1 MRKTTKLLRCALAVT
16 LTCGLMI
23 PTTALAAG
31 DGEENTPTPPLV
43 AETDSSPDGA
53 SSDGVFDGPVSDT
66 SMGNDAEASPDATDT
81 GDESGIES
89 ANDGDDSSETVA
101 SDAVGDVKQDVGFA
115 DGVIQVTEQSLQ
127 HAANALAAT
136 PDASSPEAVP
146 ASLTEWDTPASCDFQ
161 ILGGVADTDYSF
173 DGSII
178 HIKSSTPLT
187 LKMAAGKTITAQTI
201 QIDAGVKADL
211 TLAGVNIATT
221 ARSPINMI
229 TNSMDTASGAK
240 ATNADQILNKT
251 TLYLTVAD
259 GTNNSLLFTRTDE
272 TLNTGWPG
280 IRCGW
285 GSILVI
291 DDSIANI
298 KAGGSKFN
306 QDDIVTPENGMIGS
320 DVTLLNGSSLKAGDA
335 IGKMESANAGTL
347 VAQGGLHSAGIGS
360 GPSENAGTLIING
373 GNITSKIV
381 VNSYDFNGSGIGG
394 GGNGS
399 GTVITINGGKVSAFG
414 GGCGTAI
421 GAGFGYHS
429 SSHNGSTYKPDAIGV
444 DQGSVNSYA
453 NSQGYSFWGVANTAP
468 YTYGADGIND
478 FAGSTLQTGTT
489 KTTFTVAGDI
499 TINGGYVY
507 AKSGIHGNAIG
518 QSCGHGPNTNRGHII
533 RITGGTVVA
542 ESQNPGSTN
551 PYMFG
556 IGARLGYTIVTGGS
570 VYVQKGTSAAYSGK
584 VLFQGLGGTAYNT
597 LGVTTWDDVIRVAGG
612 DPVSD
617 SGYTGKKLP
626 DGDKVEMLTI
636 DLSSEF
642 GQNESKTVPITKW
655 KLEIDNKEY
664 DYGAPTYLQE
674 GQVYVWVPVSAKAT
688 STTPG
693 KSVAITLSYRDD
705 AGVEHDIEPLYVE
718 EVGSNEGSTLKRY
731 IEIDIDKLPEDQ
743 QKYFGLSKDYDG
755 LEFETFNVEKN
766 PIDTTP
772 FEANGKTLD
781 KADAVEVSYQAYA
794 AIGDSSPLDGA
805 PVVNDNKMPADSGV
819 FKFQLVS
826 KQHAT
831 GTFGNAYWGHRITG
845 WAEVRKVPA
854 VLKIHEKDGTAWVR
868 LAEDGKSYELVKETD
883 TEPGN
888 RLRVAFDI
896 RSARGTA
903 KTCKAPTG
911 EFQVLIDGKPVGDAI
926 PLTKDA
932 IEKSLGSSIDVV
944 EGDEGRETT
953 RVVYYLDPTRLD
965 GSLKVLETAGQGNVH
980 EVTVKYLPD
989 KNYVEG
995 TESSPDEEKTEI
1007 TRPTT
1012 IVPVKPSADVEPDEK
1027 DKDKDIEIDDTPE
1040 GERPVVPGTPSDPSD
1055 PSYPSDPGKPG
1066 EPTNPGDPSNP
1077 TNPNDPSNPG
1087 QKPAM
1092 GTVVYK
1098 TITASYA
1105 AFHDKDNAEISDF
1118 FRLGVQSSS
1127 AAPFSKPSVSNP
1139 AVADLL
1145 RDEEGNPTLDENGKL
1160 QIRVNSC
1167 GTTVITVSQ
1176 QPNALY
1182 SGVTYILTVNIT
1194 PDPSIR
1200 PKIQIRLTWRNLTAL
1215 GETAPQQMV
1224 AFAIRAIAAFAAGD
1238 GPAAAVQ
1245 AVERAAVDRA
1255 NTPPRPGDVLEYTVT
1270 GLNLTP
1276 GSAWQAAELKDMI
1289 DQKLSFD
1296 ARSVE
1301 IAPNYATH
1309 SDQYGL
1315 STPAFYQ
1322 DFDWD
1327 GLSWA
1332 SVDGKDFTWSA
1343 PTLTKGIG
1351 TVYGGQSTSVR
1362 FQATVGEDQG
1372 LGDRPEDGKTP
1383 EIVNEPSGDGSFG
1396 KPENQPGDTTT
1407 PTPLDP
1413 NSDIEIIGNG
1423 EPDPETGELPGPE
1436 PTPVLPKDPAPAD
1449 IVTTVKV
1456 DLKDHREEHDDDRV
1470 LVGDTLQV
1478 TVTSTNRGPDSKLA
1492 NAVVKATLPVGMEP
1506 RAGTIKLVD
1515 GDGNTYDVP
1524 DSAYDPATGIVAV
1537 NAGDLYGG
1545 ESAQLTFDV
1554 EVVSTSETRLPG
1566 SEDDA
1571 NDPGSND
1578 PGDPDDPENPG
1589 NRPEGP
1595 EITGGTLGETPTD
1608 EWERDHPTDPDG
1620 TDPSDPAPKPTPGT
1634 PFEPTKPWDEL
1645 EEEFITTPPSND
1657 PDMPP
1662 VLPASPSTED
1672 KDGAEAD
1679 IKVTKTAANTSREG
1693 DETRVGDIVRYTV
1706 TLSNSGL
1713 HTMWYDAVIRDEVPK
1728 GLEPLSGTIRLTGP
1742 DGTEREVPDSAYDSA
1757 TRVLAVTAGDLVG
1770 GRSATLVFDCEVTA
1784 DAIGS
1789 DIGNVASAHGTPPT
1803 GVDPGQVSG
1812 GAARPTPGEPF
1823 APPEGW
1829 DAFLREHPGVSNAD
1843 APAYAPGTDA
1853 KGGVLAADANDK
1865 GDEREKGDKKDPI
1878 KLAQTGDDL
1887 ATKLAALA
1895 MAAIVSGS
1903 VAVVLITRRRTDRM
1917 RIR

>member
-1 MRKTTKLLRCALAVT
+1 M
-16 LTCGLMI
+16 
-23 PTTALAAG
+23 
-31 DGEENTPTPPLV
+31 
-43 AETDSSPDGA
+43 
-53 SSDGVFDGPVSDT
+53 
-66 SMGNDAEASPDATDT
+66 
-81 GDESGIES
+81 
-89 ANDGDDSSETVA
+89 
-101 SDAVGDVKQDVGFA
+101 
-115 DGVIQVTEQSLQ
+115 
-127 HAANALAAT
+127 
-136 PDASSPEAVP
+136 
-146 ASLTEWDTPASCDFQ
+146 
-161 ILGGVADTDYSF
+161 LGGTSGTDYSF
-173 DGSII
+173 EGSIL

-187 LKMAAGKTITAQTI
+187 VKMASGKTTTAQTI
-201 QIDAGVKADL
+201 DIDAGVKADL
-211 TLAGVNIATT
+211 TLAGVNISTT

-240 ATNADQILNKT
+240 ATNANQIRNKT
-251 TLYLTVAD
+251 MLYLTVAD
-259 GTNNSLLFTRTDE
+259 GTTNNLLFTRTDE

-285 GSILVI
+285 GSVLVI
-291 DDSIANI
+291 DDSVANI
-298 KAGGSKFN
+298 RAGGSKFN
-306 QDDIVTPENGMIGS
+306 LDDIVTPDNGMIGS
-320 DVTLLNGSSLKAGDA
+320 DVTLLNGMVLKAGEA
-335 IGKMESANAGTL
+335 IGKMESPNAGIL
-347 VAQGGLHSAGIGS
+347 LAQGGLHSAGIGS
-360 GPSENAGTLIING
+360 GPSENAGTLVING
-373 GNITSKIV
+373 GDVTARMSVAN
-381 VNSYDFNGSGIGG
+381 YDFNGSGIGG

-399 GTVITINGGKVSAFG
+399 GTVITINGGKVSAYG
-414 GGCGTAI
+414 AGCGTAI
-421 GAGFGYHS
+421 GAGFGYHHA
-429 SSHNGSTYKPDAIGV
+429 SHNGSTFKPDAIGV
-444 DQGSVNSYA
+444 PTTINSYA
-453 NSQGYSFWGVANTAP
+453 LSQGYSFWAVARSP
-468 YTYGADGIND
+468 YSYEADGAND
-478 FAGSTLQTGTT
+478 FARSTLQTGGSVSSH
-489 KTTFTVAGDI
+489 TVAGDI

-518 QSCGHGPNTNRGHII
+518 QSCGHGPNTNRGHLI

-542 ESQNPGSTN
+542 ESQHPDSID

-570 VYVQKGTSAAYSGK
+570 VYVQEGKSAAYSGK

-597 LGVTTWDDVIRVAGG
+597 LGVTTWDDVVAKAGG
-612 DPVSD
+612 EPISD

-642 GQNESKTVPITKW
+642 GQNENKTVPITKW

-674 GQVYVWVPVSAKAT
+674 GKVYVWVPVSAKAT

-743 QKYFGLSKDYDG
+743 QRYFGLSKDYDG
-755 LEFETFNVEKN
+755 LEFETFDVEKN

-772 FEANGKTLD
+772 FEANGKILD

-794 AIGDSSPLDGA
+794 AIGDSSPLEGA

-868 LAEDGKSYELVKETD
+868 LAEDGKSYDLVKETD
-883 TEPGN
+883 TVPGN

-896 RSARGTA
+896 RSAHGTA
-903 KTCKAPTG
+903 TTCKAPTG
-911 EFQVLIDGKPVGDAI
+911 EFQVLIDGQPVGDAI
-926 PLTKDA
+926 PLTEDA
-932 IEKSLGSSIDVV
+932 IGKSLGSSIDVV
-944 EGDEGRETT
+944 PGDEGRETT

-965 GSLKVLETAGQGNVH
+965 GALDVLETAGQGNVH

-995 TESSPDEEKTEI
+995 TESSPDEEKTEV
-1007 TRPTT
+1007 TKPTT
-1012 IVPVKPSADVEPDEK
+1012 IVPVKPSGDVEPDEG
-1027 DKDKDIEIDDTPE
+1027 DKDKDIKIDETPE
-1040 GERPVVPGTPSDPSD
+1040 DERPVVPG
-1055 PSYPSDPGKPG
+1055 
-1066 EPTNPGDPSNP
+1066 DPSNP
-1077 TNPNDPSNPG
+1077 DDPDNPTNPDDPSNPG
-1087 QKPAM
+1087 TKPTI

-1105 AFHDKDNAEISDF
+1105 AFHDKDNADISDF
-1118 FRLGVQSSS
+1118 FRLGVQSTS
-1127 AAPFSKPSVSNP
+1127 AAPFSEPTVSNP
-1139 AVADLL
+1139 AVADLV
-1145 RDEEGNPTLDENGKL
+1145 RDENGKPVLDENGKL
-1160 QIRVNSC
+1160 QIRVDSC
-1167 GTTVITVSQ
+1167 GTTVITVTQ

-1182 SGVTYILTVNIT
+1182 SGVTYVLTVNIT

-1215 GETAPQQMV
+1215 GEAAPQQM
-1224 AFAIRAIAAFAAGD
+1224 AAFAACAVAAMVAGEE
-1238 GPAAAVQ
+1238 PAIAAQAAVR
-1245 AVERAAVDRA
+1245 AVSGRA

-1289 DQKLSFD
+1289 DQKLTFD
-1296 ARSVE
+1296 AKSVE

-1332 SVDGKDFTWSA
+1332 SVDGKDFSWSA

-1383 EIVNEPSGDGSFG
+1383 EIANEPSGGGSFG

-1413 NSDIEIIGNG
+1413 NSDIEVIGNG

-1456 DLKDHREEHDDDRV
+1456 ELKEHREEHDADRV
-1470 LVGDTLQV
+1470 LVGDTLAV
-1478 TVTSTNRGPDSKLA
+1478 TVTSTNQGPDSKLA

-1506 RAGTIKLVD
+1506 KAGTIKLVD
-1515 GDGNTYDVP
+1515 GEGNTYDVP
-1524 DSAYDPATGIVAV
+1524 DSAYDPKTGIIVV
-1537 NAGDLYGG
+1537 NAGDLYGD

-1554 EVVSTSETRLPG
+1554 EVVSTSETRLPDG
-1566 SEDDA
+1566 TGDA
-1571 NDPGSND
+1571 D
-1578 PGDPDDPENPG
+1578 DPDGADKPGGGDDPADPVDPEKPG
-1589 NRPEGP
+1589 VSTERPTDP
-1595 EITGGTLGETPTD
+1595 EITGGTIGETPTD
-1608 EWERDHPTDPDG
+1608 EWQRENPSDPDG
-1620 TDPSDPAPKPTPGT
+1620 SDAPDPADKPQPGS
-1634 PFEPTKPWDEL
+1634 PFVPDKPWPEL
-1645 EEEFITTPPSND
+1645 EEELISNPPSKD

-1662 VLPASPSTED
+1662 VLPASPTTED
-1672 KDGAEAD
+1672 KDGAKAD
-1679 IKVTKTAANTSREG
+1679 IEITKVAENTSREG
-1693 DETRVGDIVRYTV
+1693 DETHVGDIVRYTV
-1706 TLSNSGL
+1706 TLSNSGP
-1713 HTMWYDAVIRDEVPK
+1713 HTMWYNAVIRDEVPK
-1728 GLEPLSGTIRLTGP
+1728 GLEPLSGTIKLTAP
-1742 DGTEREVPDSAYDSA
+1742 DGTVHEVDDAAYDSA

-1770 GRSATLVFDCEVTA
+1770 GRSAVLVFDCEVTE

-1789 DIGNVASAHGTPPT
+1789 DIGNVAGAYGTTPAGADVD
-1803 GVDPGQVSG
+1803 GVAG
-1812 GAARPTPGEPF
+1812 GAERPAPGRPF
-1823 APPEGW
+1823 VPEEGW
-1829 DAFLREHPGVSNAD
+1829 DAYLSYHPGVDNAD

-1853 KGGVLAADANDK
+1853 KGGVQPADKEDAGKSDDGTSK
-1865 GDEREKGDKKDPI
+1865 GGDKKPI

-1887 ATKLAALA
+1887 TTRVAALV
-1895 MAAIVSGS
+1895 MAAIVSGA
-1903 VAVVLITRRRTDRM
+1903 VAVLLVARRRADRA
-1917 RIR
+1917 RVR

>member
-1 MRKTTKLLRCALAVT
+1 MRKTSKLLRCALAVT

-43 AETDSSPDGA
+43 AEIDSSPDGT
-53 SSDGVFDGPVSDT
+53 SSDGIFDGPVSDA
-66 SMGNDAEASPDATDT
+66 SMGDDVEASPDTTDT
-81 GDESGIES
+81 GDESGIEG
-89 ANDGDDSSETVA
+89 ANDGDASTETSA
-101 SDAVGDVKQDVGFA
+101 PDTVGDAKQDVGFA
-115 DGVIQVTEQSLQ
+115 DGVIQVTEQGLQ
-127 HAANALAAT
+127 HAANALAAA
-136 PDASSPEAVP
+136 PDESSPEAAP

-173 DGSII
+173 DGSIV

-211 TLAGVNIATT
+211 TLAGVNISSTLSA
-221 ARSPINMI
+221 PINMI
-229 TNSMDTASGAK
+229 TNSDEDGDGVKVTDA
-240 ATNADQILNKT
+240 ADIVNKT
-251 TLYLTVAD
+251 TLYLTLAD
-259 GTNNSLLFTRTDE
+259 GTTN
-272 TLNTGWPG
+272 TLVNTTSNAGYPG
-280 IRCGW
+280 VRCGW
-285 GSILVI
+285 GSVLVI
-291 DDSIANI
+291 DDTMANVRS
-298 KAGGSKFN
+298 GGSKFN
-306 QDDIVTPENGMIGS
+306 LNDIVTPVGGMVGE
-320 DVTLLNGSSLKAGDA
+320 DVTLLGGKQLKAGDA
-335 IGKMESANAGTL
+335 LVELEVDSPGKL
-347 VAQGGLHSAGIGS
+347 VATGGGHCSGIGS
-360 GPSENAGTLIING
+360 GPAENAGTIIING
-373 GNITSKIV
+373 GDITASGY
-381 VNSYDFNGSGIGG
+381 SGSGDSPTNGAGIGG
-394 GGNGS
+394 GAGGS
-399 GTVITINGGKVSAFG
+399 GTVITFNGGHVVAQAAY
-414 GGCGTAI
+414 CGSGV
-421 GAGFGYHS
+421 GAGLGYAL
-429 SSHNGSTYKPDAIGV
+429 STGHGKYPCKADAIAISRGA
-444 DQGSVNSYA
+444 A
-453 NSQGYSFWGVANTAP
+453 NSHGYSYIAIPSSETWLCCRGQGNCPAGVHNLQF
-468 YTYGADGIND
+468 YTSENY
-478 FAGSTLQTGTT
+478 
-489 KTTFTVAGDI
+489 FTVAGDI
-499 TINGGYVY
+499 TLNGGLVD
-507 AKSGIHGNAIG
+507 ARNGGHGNAFG
-518 QSCGHGPNTNRGHII
+518 QSCAHGPASNRNHII
-533 RITGGTVVA
+533 RVTGGTLLTTV
-542 ESQNPGSTN
+542 SNLNSTN
-551 PYMFG
+551 PPLCSV
-556 IGARLGYTIVTGGS
+556 GAAFGYTIVTGGS
-570 VYVQKGTSAAYSGK
+570 VQVQTRANGTAA
-584 VLFQGLGGTAYNT
+584 FQGIGGTAYNT
-597 LGVTTWDDVIRVAGG
+597 TGIENWSDVEALGG
-612 DPVSD
+612 S
-617 SGYTGKKLP
+617 LP
-626 DGDKVEMLTI
+626 DGDKVQMLTI

-642 GQNESKTVPITKW
+642 DAGASNADKTVPVVKW
-655 KLEIDNKEY
+655 KLEVDNIEQE
-664 DYGAPTYLQE
+664 YGAPSYLDKGLLYLWLPE
-674 GQVYVWVPVSAKAT
+674 SAT
-688 STTPG
+688 G
-693 KSVAITLSYRDD
+693 KNVTVTMSYRD
-705 AGVEHDIEPLYVE
+705 AQGGIHDIEPMYVE
-718 EVGSNEGSTLKRY
+718 EVGGDQGSTLKRY
-731 IEIDIDKLPEDQ
+731 IDIDVDKLNDEQ
-743 QKYFGLSKDYDG
+743 KKYFAGLEKDYDG
-755 LEFETFNVEKN
+755 
-766 PIDTTP
+766 TP
-772 FEANGKTLD
+772 FAPLAITPDKPIVFQSEQGNTYTLS
-781 KADAVEVSYQAYA
+781 DASAVTTSFQPYDEV
-794 AIGDSSPLDGA
+794 GGSPLPGSSVTA
-805 PVVNDNKMPADSGV
+805 GTKMPADTGTFRV
-819 FKFQLVS
+819 QLVS
-826 KQHAT
+826 KQYVNDPVFA
-831 GTFGNAYWGHRITG
+831 NNYWGHRITA
-845 WAEVRKVPA
+845 WAKINPVPA

-868 LAEDGKSYELVKETD
+868 LADDGKSYDLVKETD

-903 KTCKAPTG
+903 TTCKAPTG
-911 EFQVLIDGKPVGDAI
+911 EFQVLIDGQPVGDAV
-926 PLTKDA
+926 PLTEDA

-944 EGDEGRETT
+944 AGDEGRETT

-965 GSLKVLETAGQGNVH
+965 GALDVLETTGQGNVH
-980 EVTVKYLPD
+980 EVTVKYIPD

-995 TESSPDEEKTEI
+995 TESSPDEEKTEA
-1007 TRPTT
+1007 TKPTT
-1012 IVPVKPSADVEPDEK
+1012 IVPVKPSGDVEPDEE
-1027 DKDKDIEIDDTPE
+1027 DKDKGVIVGDTPE
-1040 GERPVVPGTPSDPSD
+1040 DERPATPGA
-1055 PSYPSDPGKPG
+1055 
-1066 EPTNPGDPSNP
+1066 
-1077 TNPNDPSNPG
+1077 PNDPSNPG
-1087 QKPAM
+1087 DPPNPGTTPAV

-1105 AFHDKDNAEISDF
+1105 AFHDKDNAEIADF
-1118 FRLGVQSSS
+1118 FRLDMQSNS
-1127 AAPFSKPSVSNP
+1127 AAPFSDPVVSNP
-1139 AVADLL
+1139 AVADLV
-1145 RDEEGNPTLDENGKL
+1145 RDENGKPILDENGKL
-1160 QIRVNSC
+1160 QIRVDSC
-1167 GTTVITVSQ
+1167 GTTVITVTQ
-1176 QPNALY
+1176 KPNALY

-1215 GETAPQQMV
+1215 GETRPQQV
-1224 AFAIRAIAAFAAGD
+1224 AAFAIQAIAAFAAGD
-1238 GPAAAVQ
+1238 EPAAAAQ
-1245 AVERAAVDRA
+1245 AIERAAVDRA

-1322 DFDWD
+1322 DFDWN

-1383 EIVNEPSGDGSFG
+1383 EIVNEPSGGGSFG

-1413 NSDIEIIGNG
+1413 NSDIEVIGNG

-1456 DLKDHREEHDDDRV
+1456 DIKDHREEHDDDRV

-1506 RAGTIKLVD
+1506 KAGTIKLVD
-1515 GDGNTYDVP
+1515 GEGNTYDVP
-1524 DSAYDPATGIVAV
+1524 DSAYDPLTGIVAV
-1537 NAGDLYGG
+1537 NAGDLYGD

-1566 SEDDA
+1566 GEDGA
-1571 NDPGSND
+1571 SKPGSND

-1595 EITGGTLGETPTD
+1595 EITGGTLGETPTN
-1608 EWERDHPTDPDG
+1608 EWELDHPTDPDG

-1634 PFEPTKPWDEL
+1634 PFEPTKPWNEL

-1823 APPEGW
+1823 TPPEGW
-1829 DAFLREHPGVSNAD
+1829 DAFLREYPGVSNAD

>member
-1 MRKTTKLLRCALAVT
+1 
-16 LTCGLMI
+16 
-23 PTTALAAG
+23 
-31 DGEENTPTPPLV
+31 
-43 AETDSSPDGA
+43 
-53 SSDGVFDGPVSDT
+53 
-66 SMGNDAEASPDATDT
+66 
-81 GDESGIES
+81 
-89 ANDGDDSSETVA
+89 
-101 SDAVGDVKQDVGFA
+101 
-115 DGVIQVTEQSLQ
+115 
-127 HAANALAAT
+127 
-136 PDASSPEAVP
+136 
-146 ASLTEWDTPASCDFQ
+146 
-161 ILGGVADTDYSF
+161 
-173 DGSII
+173 
-178 HIKSSTPLT
+178 
-187 LKMAAGKTITAQTI
+187 
-201 QIDAGVKADL
+201 
-211 TLAGVNIATT
+211 
-221 ARSPINMI
+221 
-229 TNSMDTASGAK
+229 
-240 ATNADQILNKT
+240 
-251 TLYLTVAD
+251 
-259 GTNNSLLFTRTDE
+259 
-272 TLNTGWPG
+272 
-280 IRCGW
+280 
-285 GSILVI
+285 
-291 DDSIANI
+291 
-298 KAGGSKFN
+298 
-306 QDDIVTPENGMIGS
+306 
-320 DVTLLNGSSLKAGDA
+320 
-335 IGKMESANAGTL
+335 
-347 VAQGGLHSAGIGS
+347 
-360 GPSENAGTLIING
+360 
-373 GNITSKIV
+373 
-381 VNSYDFNGSGIGG
+381 
-394 GGNGS
+394 
-399 GTVITINGGKVSAFG
+399 
-414 GGCGTAI
+414 
-421 GAGFGYHS
+421 
-429 SSHNGSTYKPDAIGV
+429 
-444 DQGSVNSYA
+444 
-453 NSQGYSFWGVANTAP
+453 
-468 YTYGADGIND
+468 
-478 FAGSTLQTGTT
+478 
-489 KTTFTVAGDI
+489 
-499 TINGGYVY
+499 
-507 AKSGIHGNAIG
+507 
-518 QSCGHGPNTNRGHII
+518 
-533 RITGGTVVA
+533 
-542 ESQNPGSTN
+542 
-551 PYMFG
+551 
-556 IGARLGYTIVTGGS
+556 
-570 VYVQKGTSAAYSGK
+570 
-584 VLFQGLGGTAYNT
+584 
-597 LGVTTWDDVIRVAGG
+597 
-612 DPVSD
+612 
-617 SGYTGKKLP
+617 
-626 DGDKVEMLTI
+626 
-636 DLSSEF
+636 
-642 GQNESKTVPITKW
+642 
-655 KLEIDNKEY
+655 
-664 DYGAPTYLQE
+664 
-674 GQVYVWVPVSAKAT
+674 
-688 STTPG
+688 
-693 KSVAITLSYRDD
+693 
-705 AGVEHDIEPLYVE
+705 
-718 EVGSNEGSTLKRY
+718 
-731 IEIDIDKLPEDQ
+731 
-743 QKYFGLSKDYDG
+743 
-755 LEFETFNVEKN
+755 
-766 PIDTTP
+766 
-772 FEANGKTLD
+772 
-781 KADAVEVSYQAYA
+781 
-794 AIGDSSPLDGA
+794 
-805 PVVNDNKMPADSGV
+805 MPADTGTFRV
-819 FKFQLVS
+819 QLVS
-826 KQHAT
+826 KQYVNDPVFA
-831 GTFGNAYWGHRITG
+831 NNYWGHRITA
-845 WAEVRKVPA
+845 WAKINPVPA

-868 LAEDGKSYELVKETD
+868 LADDGKSYDLVKETD

-903 KTCKAPTG
+903 TTCKAPTG
-911 EFQVLIDGKPVGDAI
+911 EFQVLIDGQPVGDAV
-926 PLTKDA
+926 PLTEDA

-944 EGDEGRETT
+944 AGDEGRETT

-965 GSLKVLETAGQGNVH
+965 GALDVLETTGQGNVH
-980 EVTVKYLPD
+980 EVTVKYIPD

-995 TESSPDEEKTEI
+995 TESSPDEEKTEV
-1007 TRPTT
+1007 TKPTT
-1012 IVPVKPSADVEPDEK
+1012 IVPVKPSGDVEPDEE
-1027 DKDKDIEIDDTPE
+1027 DKDKGVIVGDTPE
-1040 GERPVVPGTPSDPSD
+1040 DERPATPGAPNDPSD
-1055 PSYPSDPGKPG
+1055 
-1066 EPTNPGDPSNP
+1066 PGDPSNP
-1077 TNPNDPSNPG
+1077 GTT
-1087 QKPAM
+1087 PAV

-1105 AFHDKDNAEISDF
+1105 AFHDKDNAEIADF
-1118 FRLGVQSSS
+1118 FRLDMQSNS
-1127 AAPFSKPSVSNP
+1127 AAPFSDPVVSNP
-1139 AVADLL
+1139 AVADLV
-1145 RDEEGNPTLDENGKL
+1145 RDENGKPILDENGKL
-1160 QIRVNSC
+1160 QIRVDSC
-1167 GTTVITVSQ
+1167 GTTVITVTQ
-1176 QPNALY
+1176 KPNALY

-1215 GETAPQQMV
+1215 GETRPQQV
-1224 AFAIRAIAAFAAGD
+1224 AAFAIQAIAAFAAGD
-1238 GPAAAVQ
+1238 EPAAAAQ
-1245 AVERAAVDRA
+1245 AIERAAVDRA

-1383 EIVNEPSGDGSFG
+1383 EIVNEPSGGGSFG

-1413 NSDIEIIGNG
+1413 NSDIEVIGNG

-1456 DLKDHREEHDDDRV
+1456 DIKDHREEHDDDRV

-1506 RAGTIKLVD
+1506 KAGTIKLVD
-1515 GDGNTYDVP
+1515 GEGNTYDVP
-1524 DSAYDPATGIVAV
+1524 DSAYDPLTGIVAV
-1537 NAGDLYGG
+1537 NAGDLYGD

-1566 SEDDA
+1566 GEDGA
-1571 NDPGSND
+1571 SKPGSND

-1608 EWERDHPTDPDG
+1608 EWELDHPTDPDG

-1634 PFEPTKPWDEL
+1634 PFEPTKPWNEL

-1823 APPEGW
+1823 TPPEGW
-1829 DAFLREHPGVSNAD
+1829 DAFLREYPGVSNAD

-1853 KGGVLAADANDK
+1853 KGGVLAAASSNDGDASGKEDNK
-1865 GDEREKGDKKDPI
+1865 NPI

-1887 ATKLAALA
+1887 VTKLAALI
-1895 MAAIVSGS
+1895 MVAIVSGG
-1903 VAVVLITRRRTDRM
+1903 VVMLLIARRRADRARM
-1917 RIR
+1917 H

>member
-43 AETDSSPDGA
+43 AETDSPSDGT
-53 SSDGVFDGPVSDT
+53 SSDEIFDGSVSDT
-66 SMGNDAEASPDATDT
+66 SLGNDAGALPDITDT
-81 GDESGIES
+81 GDESGIEGS
-89 ANDGDDSSETVA
+89 NDGDASTETGA
-101 SDAVGDVKQDVGFA
+101 SDAIVDAKQDVGFA
-115 DGVIQVTEQSLQ
+115 DGVIQATEQSLQ

-136 PDASSPEAVP
+136 PDEGLPKAAP
-146 ASLTEWDTPASCDFQ
+146 ASLIEWDTPANCDFQ
-161 ILGGVADTDYSF
+161 VLGGVVNTDYSF
-173 DGSII
+173 DGSIL
-178 HIKSSTPLT
+178 HVKTSTPLT
-187 LKMAAGKTITAQTI
+187 VKMAAGKTATAQTI

-211 TLAGVNIATT
+211 TLAGVTISTSTT
-221 ARSPINMI
+221 APINLI
-229 TNSMDTASGAK
+229 TNSMDTESGAK
-240 ATNADQILNKT
+240 ATNADQIRNKT
-251 TLYLTVAD
+251 MLHLTLAD
-259 GTNNSLLFTRTDE
+259 GSIN
-272 TLNTGWPG
+272 TLSNTLTGDGAAGSPA

-285 GSILVI
+285 GSVLVI
-291 DDSIANI
+291 DDEIRNLDQSNNI
-298 KAGGSKFN
+298 
-306 QDDIVTPENGMIGS
+306 VMPENGMVGAN
-320 DVTLLNGSSLKAGDA
+320 VTLIGGQTLKKGDPLSD
-335 IGKMESANAGTL
+335 MDSANPGKL
-347 VAQGGLHSAGIGS
+347 IAQGGAHSSGIGS
-360 GPSENAGTLIING
+360 GPKENAGKLIFNG
-373 GNITSKIV
+373 GVIESTASNTA
-381 VNSYDFNGSGIGG
+381 NANYNTGAGIGAG
-394 GGNGS
+394 DGGS
-399 GTVITINGGKVSAFG
+399 GTVMIFNGGKITAQASYHGAG
-414 GGCGTAI
+414 IGCGWGWTNPGAI
-421 GAGFGYHS
+421 E
-429 SSHNGSTYKPDAIGV
+429 KPDAIAIPSGA
-444 DQGSVNSYA
+444 A
-453 NSQGYSFWGVANTAP
+453 NSNGYSFW
-468 YTYGADGIND
+468 DGTHFDN
-478 FAGSTLQTGTT
+478 
-489 KTTFTVAGDI
+489 VAGDI
-499 TINGGYVY
+499 YINGGYIISRG
-507 AKSGIHGNAIG
+507 ASHGNAFG
-518 QSCGHGPNTNRGHII
+518 EACGGSITSNRNHII
-533 RITGGTVVA
+533 RVTGGTLLPSSV
-542 ESQNPGSTN
+542 SGR
-551 PYMFG
+551 YD
-556 IGARLGYTIVTGGS
+556 IGGKNGYTIVTGGS
-570 VYVQKGTSAAYSGK
+570 VKLSGDGK
-584 VLFQGLGGTAYNT
+584 FEGLGDTAYNT
-597 LGVTTWDDVIRVAGG
+597 LGIETWGDVADFGG
-612 DPVSD
+612 
-617 SGYTGKKLP
+617 TLP
-626 DGDKVEMLTI
+626 NVDKVSMIKVDLSPDIGAVDYKITSWKLFVNGKERNYGAPSYL
-636 DLSSEF
+636 DQGLLYLWLSSEDAKSPIEVQLHYEDGNGKNIEVEPIETRP
-642 GQNESKTVPITKW
+642 GQGTTAKRWIKFKIEEDKFPEGLRKPYDGLPLQKW
-655 KLEIDNKEY
+655 SLTAN
-664 DYGAPTYLQE
+664 
-674 GQVYVWVPVSAKAT
+674 PVEVAT
-688 STTPG
+688 STAIRKLDNDDYVKITYQTYNEDGSLSASSAPSSEMPTNTG
-693 KSVAITLSYRDD
+693 KMHFTMQ
-705 AGVEHDIEPLYVE
+705 
-718 EVGSNEGSTLKRY
+718 STQY
-731 IEIDIDKLPEDQ
+731 
-743 QKYFGLSKDYDG
+743 
-755 LEFETFNVEKN
+755 
-766 PIDTTP
+766 
-772 FEANGKTLD
+772 AND
-781 KADAVEVSYQAYA
+781 
-794 AIGDSSPLDGA
+794 
-805 PVVNDNKMPADSGV
+805 PVVS
-819 FKFQLVS
+819 S
-826 KQHAT
+826 
-831 GTFGNAYWGHRITG
+831 AYWGHETEGDCEITP
-845 WAEVRKVPA
+845 VPA

-1176 QPNALY
+1176 QANALY

-1315 STPAFYQ
+1315 STPTFYQ
-1322 DFDWD
+1322 GFDWD

-1383 EIVNEPSGDGSFG
+1383 EIANEPGGGGSFG

-1413 NSDIEIIGNG
+1413 NSDIEVIGNG

-1662 VLPASPSTED
+1662 VLPASPTTEG

-1679 IKVTKTAANTSREG
+1679 IRVTKTAANTSREG

-1713 HTMWYDAVIRDEVPK
+1713 HTMWYDSVIRDEVPK

-1742 DGTEREVPDSAYDSA
+1742 DGTEREVSDSAYDSA

-1823 APPEGW
+1823 TPPEGW
-1829 DAFLREHPGVSNAD
+1829 NAFLREHPGVSNAD

>member
-43 AETDSSPDGA
+43 AETDPSPGEGADGGA
-53 SSDGVFDGPVSDT
+53 FDEPVSDASIENGSGDSSDAT
-66 SMGNDAEASPDATDT
+66 SVADGPGPESASPEKEATDGEAPSSSDPSEADDAEQ
-81 GDESGIES
+81 GG
-89 ANDGDDSSETVA
+89 N
-101 SDAVGDVKQDVGFA
+101 FA
-115 DGVIQVTEQSLQ
+115 DGVIQATGQGIQ
-127 HAANALAAT
+127 HAANALAKTSAA
-136 PDASSPEAVP
+136 DAPEAAP

-161 ILGGVADTDYSF
+161 VLGGTADTDYSF
-173 DGSII
+173 DGTIL

-187 LKMAAGKTITAQTI
+187 VKMAAGETTTAQTI

-211 TLAGVNIATT
+211 TLAGVTISTSTT
-221 ARSPINMI
+221 APINMI
-229 TNSMDTASGAK
+229 TNSMDTESGTK
-240 ATNADQILNKT
+240 ATNADQIRNKT
-251 TLYLTVAD
+251 MLHLTLAD
-259 GTNNSLLFTRTDE
+259 GSVN
-272 TLNTGWPG
+272 TLSNTLTGNGAAGSPA

-285 GSILVI
+285 GSVLVI
-291 DDSIANI
+291 DDEIRNLDQSNNI
-298 KAGGSKFN
+298 
-306 QDDIVTPENGMIGS
+306 VMPENGMVGA
-320 DVTLLNGSSLKAGDA
+320 DVTLIGGQTLKKGDPLSD
-335 IGKMESANAGTL
+335 MDSANPGKL
-347 VAQGGLHSAGIGS
+347 IAQGGAHSSGIGS
-360 GPSENAGTLIING
+360 GPKENAGKLVFNGGVIESTASNTANADYNTGAGIGAGDGGSGTIMIFNG
-373 GNITSKIV
+373 GNITAQA
-381 VNSYDFNGSGIGG
+381 SYHGAGIG
-394 GGNGS
+394 
-399 GTVITINGGKVSAFG
+399 
-414 GGCGTAI
+414 CGWGWTNPGAI
-421 GAGFGYHS
+421 E
-429 SSHNGSTYKPDAIGV
+429 KPDAIVIPSGA
-444 DQGSVNSYA
+444 A
-453 NSQGYSFWGVANTAP
+453 NSNGYSFW
-468 YTYGADGIND
+468 DGTHFDN
-478 FAGSTLQTGTT
+478 
-489 KTTFTVAGDI
+489 VAGDI
-499 TINGGYVY
+499 YINGGYIISRG
-507 AKSGIHGNAIG
+507 ASHGNAFG
-518 QSCGHGPNTNRGHII
+518 EACGGSVTSNRNHII
-533 RITGGTVVA
+533 RVTGGTLLPSSV
-542 ESQNPGSTN
+542 SGR
-551 PYMFG
+551 YD
-556 IGARLGYTIVTGGS
+556 IGGKNGYTIVTGGS
-570 VYVQKGTSAAYSGK
+570 VKLSGDGK
-584 VLFQGLGGTAYNT
+584 FEGLGGTAYNT
-597 LGVTTWDDVIRVAGG
+597 QGIETWGDVEDLGGN
-612 DPVSD
+612 
-617 SGYTGKKLP
+617 LP
-626 DGDKVEMLTI
+626 NIDKVSMIKVDLSPDIGAVDYKITSWKLLVNGEERAYGAPSYL
-636 DLSSEF
+636 DQGLLYLWLSSEDAGSPIEVQLHYEDENGKDIEVEPIETRP
-642 GQNESKTVPITKW
+642 GQGTTAKRWIKFKIEEDKFPEGLKKPYDGLPLKKW
-655 KLEIDNKEY
+655 SLTAN
-664 DYGAPTYLQE
+664 
-674 GQVYVWVPVSAKAT
+674 PVEVAT
-688 STTPG
+688 STATRKLDNDDYVTITYQTYNEDGSLSASSVPSSEMPTDTG
-693 KSVAITLSYRDD
+693 KMHFTMQ
-705 AGVEHDIEPLYVE
+705 
-718 EVGSNEGSTLKRY
+718 STQY
-731 IEIDIDKLPEDQ
+731 
-743 QKYFGLSKDYDG
+743 
-755 LEFETFNVEKN
+755 
-766 PIDTTP
+766 
-772 FEANGKTLD
+772 AND
-781 KADAVEVSYQAYA
+781 
-794 AIGDSSPLDGA
+794 
-805 PVVNDNKMPADSGV
+805 PVVS
-819 FKFQLVS
+819 S
-826 KQHAT
+826 
-831 GTFGNAYWGHRITG
+831 AYWGHETEGDCEITP
-845 WAEVRKVPA
+845 VPA

-868 LAEDGKSYELVKETD
+868 LSEDGKSYELVKETD

-903 KTCKAPTG
+903 TTCKAPTG
-911 EFQVLIDGKPVGDAI
+911 KFQVLIDGQPVGDAV
-926 PLTKDA
+926 PLTEDA

-944 EGDEGRETT
+944 AGDEGRETT

-965 GSLKVLETAGQGNVH
+965 GALDVLETTGQGNVH
-980 EVTVKYLPD
+980 EVTVKYIPD

-995 TESSPDEEKTEI
+995 TESSPDEEKTEA
-1007 TRPTT
+1007 TKPTT
-1012 IVPVKPSADVEPDEK
+1012 IVPVKPSGDVEPDEE
-1027 DKDKDIEIDDTPE
+1027 DKDKGVTVGDTPE
-1040 GERPVVPGTPSDPSD
+1040 DERPATPGAPDDPSD
-1055 PSYPSDPGKPG
+1055 PG
-1066 EPTNPGDPSNP
+1066 N
-1077 TNPNDPSNPG
+1077 PSNPG
-1087 QKPAM
+1087 TTPAV

-1105 AFHDKDNAEISDF
+1105 AFHDKDNAEIADF
-1118 FRLGVQSSS
+1118 FRLDMQSNS
-1127 AAPFSKPSVSNP
+1127 AAPFSDPVVSNP
-1139 AVADLL
+1139 AVADLV
-1145 RDEEGNPTLDENGKL
+1145 RDENGKPILDENGKL
-1160 QIRVNSC
+1160 QIRVDSC
-1167 GTTVITVSQ
+1167 GTTVITVTQ
-1176 QPNALY
+1176 KPNALY
-1182 SGVTYILTVNIT
+1182 SGVTYVLTVNIT

-1215 GETAPQQMV
+1215 GETVPQQV
-1224 AFAIRAIAAFAAGD
+1224 AAFAIRAIAAFAAGD
-1238 GPAAAVQ
+1238 EPAAAVQ
-1245 AVERAAVDRA
+1245 AIERAAVDRA

-1383 EIVNEPSGDGSFG
+1383 EIVNEPSGGGSFG

-1413 NSDIEIIGNG
+1413 NSDIEVIGNG

-1456 DLKDHREEHDDDRV
+1456 DIKDHREEHDGDRV

-1478 TVTSTNRGPDSKLA
+1478 TVTSTNREPDSKLA

-1506 RAGTIKLVD
+1506 KAGTIKLVD
-1515 GDGNTYDVP
+1515 GEGNTYDVP
-1524 DSAYDPATGIVAV
+1524 DSAYDPLTGIVAV
-1537 NAGDLYGG
+1537 NAGDLYGD

-1566 SEDDA
+1566 GGDGA
-1571 NDPGSND
+1571 NDPDSSDPSD
-1578 PGDPDDPENPG
+1578 PGDPENPG

-1620 TDPSDPAPKPTPGT
+1620 TDPSDPTPKPTPGT

-1662 VLPASPSTED
+1662 VLPASPTTEG

-1679 IKVTKTAANTSREG
+1679 IRVTKTAANTSREG

-1713 HTMWYDAVIRDEVPK
+1713 HTMWYDSVIRDEVPK

-1742 DGTEREVPDSAYDSA
+1742 DGTEREVSDSAYDSA

-1823 APPEGW
+1823 TPPEGW
-1829 DAFLREHPGVSNAD
+1829 NAFLREHPGVSNAD